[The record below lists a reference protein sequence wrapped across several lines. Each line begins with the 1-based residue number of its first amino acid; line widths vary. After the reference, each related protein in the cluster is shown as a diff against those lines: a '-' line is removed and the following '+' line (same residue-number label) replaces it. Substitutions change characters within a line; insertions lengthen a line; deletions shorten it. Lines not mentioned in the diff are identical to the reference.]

1 MVTRIEPGKGFDWV
15 TRVPGLVVTGGH
27 WIEPIAI
34 GSRVTVSIRLE
45 GLLSPIV
52 SWLARKL
59 NASYLDLEARSLKA
73 YCEAG
78 MRT

>member
-1 MVTRIEPGKGFDWV
+1 MTASEKFC
-15 TRVPGLVVTGGH
+15 GH
-27 WIEPIAI
+27 WIEPIPT

-59 NASYLDLEARSLKA
+59 NASYLDLEAKGLKA
-73 YCEAG
+73 RSENSEFRHDG
-78 MRT
+78 RR